1 MKVFAHTL
9 FAVSVLVFGFLLG
22 VRYEARV
29 QSLNEIG
36 TLVRVQKDK
45 IASLRDQ
52 TLELR
57 TVVLLREFLDEERIR
72 LPREAVNGMAVSIA
86 RASERYSLSPDT
98 ILAVIRTE
106 SAFDTNALSN
116 KGAVGLMQILPS
128 TAQEIAQE
136 LRMEWRG
143 DDLLRPSA
151 NIEMGAY
158 HLTKLTG
165 SSTTSRCPDRLQPR
179 SRPGRRVEPGE
190 ADADTCRESPQS
202 HHALSPPPIPARPRR
217 TPTPAGF
224 GSIDTPGPLW

>member
-29 QSLNEIG
+29 QSLNEID

-45 IASLRDQ
+45 ITDLRDQ
-52 TLELR
+52 NLELR

-72 LPREAVNGMAVSIA
+72 LPRESVNDMAVSIA

-106 SAFDTNALSN
+106 SAFDPNALSD

-143 DDLLRPSA
+143 DDLLRDPSA

-158 HLTKLTG
+158 YLTKLIGQFNNLAVALTAYNHG
-165 SSTTSRCPDRLQPR
+165 
-179 SRPGRRVEPGE
+179 PGRVAELNQAKAELPMGYAE
-190 ADADTCRESPQS
+190 KVLS
-202 HHALSPPPIPARPRR
+202 HMP
-217 TPTPAGF
+217 
-224 GSIDTPGPLW
+224 

>member
-29 QSLNEIG
+29 QSLNEID

-45 IASLRDQ
+45 IAALRDQ
-52 TLELR
+52 NLELR

-72 LPREAVNGMAVSIA
+72 LPRESVNGMAVSIA

-106 SAFDTNALSN
+106 SAFDTNALSD

-143 DDLLRPSA
+143 DDLLRDPSA

-158 HLTKLTG
+158 YLTKLIGQFNNLAVALTAYNHG
-165 SSTTSRCPDRLQPR
+165 
-179 SRPGRRVEPGE
+179 PGRVAELNQAK
-190 ADADTCRESPQS
+190 ADLPMGYAEKVLS
-202 HHALSPPPIPARPRR
+202 HTMP
-217 TPTPAGF
+217 
-224 GSIDTPGPLW
+224 